1 MIKKYLLFTFG
12 LLSIFY
18 SNLLFA
24 AISGQGGGQFHE
36 GYFGII
42 EINPNGE
49 EEFVVTDRVPLIEG
63 QFYGW
68 VVKVG
73 PGFTK
78 VKWKEV
84 FELPEAPQ
92 TWGVEETSGDVV
104 ISEDGKV
111 SVTEGEVFVQDGY
124 IGNYWS
130 VVAGDPPGDYI
141 MRVYVN
147 DHLVETFRFRVMEE

>member
-1 MIKKYLLFTFG
+1 MIKNYFLFTFG

-18 SNLLFA
+18 SNLPIA
-24 AISGQGGGQFHE
+24 AVSGQVGGHFHE

-42 EINPNGE
+42 EINPDGE
-49 EEFVVTDRVPLIEG
+49 EEFVVTDRVPLVEG

-68 VVKVG
+68 VIKVK
-73 PGFTK
+73 PGYTK

-92 TWGVEETSGDVV
+92 TWSVDETSGDVV
-104 ISEDGKV
+104 ISGDRKV

-130 VVAGDPPGDYI
+130 VVPGDPPGEYI

-147 DHLVETFRFRVMEE
+147 DHLVETFRFKVMEE